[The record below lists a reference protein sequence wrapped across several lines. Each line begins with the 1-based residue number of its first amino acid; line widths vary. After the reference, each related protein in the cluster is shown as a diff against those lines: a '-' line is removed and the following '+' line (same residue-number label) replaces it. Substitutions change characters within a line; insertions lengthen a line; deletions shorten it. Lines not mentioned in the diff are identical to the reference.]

1 MYQAKVSSNNRYKE
15 FSVSYNRNS
24 VQYLI
29 LNKNETQKQLI
40 LTLPVKAIL
49 CYYKTPSLLSY
60 IFTQKRKHISV
71 TGNLV
76 CYEEHELWHQTD
88 PDSNYGF
95 TT

>member
-1 MYQAKVSSNNRYKE
+1 MYQAKVSLNNRYKE
-15 FSVSYNRNS
+15 FSVSYKKNS

-29 LNKNETQKQLI
+29 LNKNETKNQLI
-40 LTLPVKAIL
+40 LALPVKAIL

-76 CYEEHELWHQTD
+76 SYEEHGLWHQTD
-88 PDSNYGF
+88 PNSNYGF